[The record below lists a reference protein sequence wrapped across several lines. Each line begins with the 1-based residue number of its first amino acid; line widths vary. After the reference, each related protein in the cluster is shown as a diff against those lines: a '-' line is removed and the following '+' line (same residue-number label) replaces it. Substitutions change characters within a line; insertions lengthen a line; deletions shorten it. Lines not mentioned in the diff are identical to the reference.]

1 MISASPTA
9 LSREKRHVLE
19 LFLLLLRQ
27 RRAIA
32 YTTLGATLL
41 TLIIVL
47 VVPATYTSTTI
58 ILPPQQSSSLS
69 AALLGQL
76 GMLSSLGVG
85 GMESGLSPRSPQ
97 DTYVGLLSSRTIAD
111 ELIEKFNLTKVYHT
125 SNPIST
131 WKALARH
138 THIEA
143 TRGLLI
149 RVSVED
155 HDPQRAADMANTYT
169 DSLYKQIRRLAL
181 TQASQKRVFFEQQ
194 LAEERPLLTQAEM
207 AMEQNQEKTG
217 IFEINSQ
224 TALALRSVAQ
234 LSAEITS
241 REVELQ
247 SLRSVATG
255 ENNTVQ
261 TLQSQIAALRA
272 ERDKLERGNSGALSD
287 NGLVPTAKAPQAA
300 LEYMRKVRDLRYHE
314 TLNEL
319 LSKQYEMAR
328 VEEAKDPPL
337 LQVVDRAIPVRKHTW
352 PPRTLLTLL
361 SLVLFFFASCAGAVL
376 WESWKEAAETPE
388 NAARISKIRAEWKAL
403 RPS

>member
-1 MISASPTA
+1 MSINLISS
-9 LSREKRHVLE
+9 SREKRHVLD
-19 LFLLLLRQ
+19 LLLLLLRR

-32 YTTLGATLL
+32 YTTIGATLL
-41 TLIIVL
+41 TLIIVF

-69 AALLGQL
+69 TALLGQL
-76 GMLSSLGVG
+76 GMLSNLGVG
-85 GMESGLSPRSPQ
+85 GMDSGFSPRSPQ
-97 DTYVGLLSSRTIAD
+97 DTYIGILSSRTVAD
-111 ELIEKFNLTKVYHT
+111 ELIEKFNLAKVYHT

-138 THIEA
+138 THMEA
-143 TRGLLI
+143 TRGFLI

-155 HDPQRAADMANTYT
+155 HDPQRAADMANTYA

-181 TQASQKRVFFEQQ
+181 TQASQKRVFFEEQ
-194 LAEERPLLTQAEM
+194 LADEKPLLNQAEE

-224 TALALRSVAQ
+224 TALALRSIAQ

-241 REVELQ
+241 REVQLQ
-247 SLRSVATG
+247 GLRSVATG

-261 TLQSQIAALRA
+261 TLQSQIAALRS
-272 ERDKLERGNSGALSD
+272 ERDKLEKGNSTALSD
-287 NGLVPTAKAPQAA
+287 NALVPTAKAPQAS
-300 LEYMRKVRDLRYHE
+300 LNYLRKMRDLHYHE
-314 TLNEL
+314 ALNEL

-337 LQVVDRAIPVRKHTW
+337 LQIVDRAIPIRKKTW
-352 PPRTLLTLL
+352 PPRALLTLV
-361 SLVLFFFASCAGAVL
+361 SFVLFFFVSCGWAVL
-376 WESWKEAAETPE
+376 WESWKEAAGTPE
-388 NAARISKIRAEWKAL
+388 NAARISQIRAELKATH
-403 RPS
+403 PS

>member
-1 MISASPTA
+1 MISTNPIVIE
-9 LSREKRHVLE
+9 REKRHVLE

-27 RRAIA
+27 RRTIA
-32 YTTLGATLL
+32 YTTLGAALL

-69 AALLGQL
+69 TALLGQL
-76 GMLSSLGVG
+76 GMLSGVG
-85 GMESGLSPRSPQ
+85 MGAMDSGFSPRSPQ
-97 DTYVGLLSSRTIAD
+97 DTYIGLLSSRTIAD

-155 HDPQRAADMANTYT
+155 HDPQRAADMANAYA

-181 TQASQKRVFFEQQ
+181 TEASQKRVFFEQQ
-194 LAEERPLLTQAEM
+194 LAEERPLLNQAEM

-217 IFEINSQ
+217 IFEISSQ
-224 TALALRSVAQ
+224 TSLSLRSIAQ
-234 LSAEITS
+234 LNAEITS
-241 REVELQ
+241 REVQLQ

-261 TLQSQIAALRA
+261 TLESQLAALRA
-272 ERDKLERGNSGALSD
+272 QRDKMEKGNSAAFSD
-287 NGLVPTAKAPQAA
+287 NGLVPTAKVPQAA
-300 LEYMRKVRDLRYHE
+300 LDYMRKMRDLHYHE

-337 LQVVDRAIPVRKHTW
+337 LQIVDRAIPVRKHTW

-361 SLVLFFFASCAGAVL
+361 SLVLFFFASCGGAVL
-376 WESWKEAAETPE
+376 WESCKEAAGKPE
-388 NAARISKIRAEWKAL
+388 NAARISQIRAEWKAV